1 MPYWRLASYY
11 LFYFGAL
18 GALVPFW
25 GLYLQDRG
33 FSAAAI
39 GSLMAVLM
47 GTKVIAPNIWG
58 WIADHTGQRM
68 PIVRLA
74 SLLSVLAFAGIFWAE
89 GFWGIAAV
97 MLVFSFFWN
106 ASLPQME
113 SVTFNHLGSRA
124 NRYARVRVWGSVGF
138 IITVA
143 MIGLQVDRLGT
154 GTIPYTVL
162 VLYLGIWISTLTVPD
177 RDHAVH
183 ADASPSLRGLLR
195 QREIVFFLVTCMLMQ
210 LSHGVYY
217 AFYSIYLESAA
228 GYDSTTVGALWAF
241 GVVVEVLVFL
251 RMHWLLARFGARR
264 VLIASLLIATVRW
277 SLIGLFVEQLAV
289 QILAQAMHAAT
300 FGSFHAAAIHLTHH
314 YFTGRTQGRGQA
326 LYSSL
331 SFGAGGGIGALA
343 AGWLWEP
350 VGGAMTFVLASLASA
365 LGALAAWRFVDR
377 ERRW

>member
-1 MPYWRLASYY
+1 MPYWRLSSFY

-33 FSAAAI
+33 LSAAAI
-39 GSLMAVLM
+39 GSLMAILM
-47 GTKVIAPNIWG
+47 GTKVVAPNLWG
-58 WIADHTGQRM
+58 WIADRTGQRM

-74 SLLSVLAFAGIFWAE
+74 SLLSVIAFASIFWAR

-113 SVTFNHLGSRA
+113 AITFNHLGRRV

-138 IITVA
+138 IITVGL
-143 MIGLQVDRLGT
+143 MGLQVDRLGT
-154 GTIPYTVL
+154 ASIPYTVL
-162 VLYLGIWISTLTVPD
+162 ALYIGIWISSLTVPD
-177 RDHAVH
+177 RGHAAYAEEAV
-183 ADASPSLRGLLR
+183 SLPALLR
-195 QREIVFFLVTCMLMQ
+195 KPEIAFFLVACMLMQ
-210 LSHGVYY
+210 MSHGAYY
-217 AFYSIYLESAA
+217 AFYSIYLEAA
-228 GYDSTTVGALWAF
+228 GYRNVTVGALWAF
-241 GVVVEVLVFL
+241 GVVVEVLVFI
-251 RMHWLLARFGARR
+251 RMHWLLERFGARR
-264 VLIASLLIATVRW
+264 VLIVSLLLATLRW
-277 SLIGLFVEQLAV
+277 SLIGLFVNQPAV
-289 QILAQAMHAAT
+289 QIFAQALHAAT

-314 YFTGRTQGRGQA
+314 YFIGRTQGRGQA

-331 SFGAGGGIGALA
+331 SFGAGGGIGALL

-350 VGGAMTFVLASLASA
+350 LGGATTFVLASMASA

-377 ERRW
+377 GRRW